1 MSYPSGPPQ
10 GGYPQQ
16 QPGYTGQQAY
26 PQQGYPQGYPQ
37 TGAYT
42 PPGGYPQPG
51 GYPPPQP
58 PKKNTGLIVALAAL
72 GAAAVI
78 AVVLVIV
85 LSGKD
90 DPTPAADGGTG
101 KPDVSLPGPNVGG
114 KNTGG
119 SKPSGGSTGG
129 STGARELAEQAVN
142 IINSHDP
149 SGMAGLTCDSNA
161 TKELTQ
167 AMGTLP
173 ASATATL
180 GDVKEQGTYAQAMI
194 KVTVSGKS
202 QTVSLEM
209 AKHGSKWCAAGI

>member
-1 MSYPSGPPQ
+1 MTYPQGPQQPY

-16 QPGYTGQQAY
+16 QPGYP
-26 PQQGYPQGYPQ
+26 PQQGYPQQPG
-37 TGAYT
+37 
-42 PPGGYPQPG
+42 GGYP
-51 GYPPPQP
+51 GYPPPP
-58 PKKNTGLIVALAAL
+58 RKKNTGLIVALSAV

-78 AVVLVIV
+78 AVVLVLV

-90 DPTPAADGGTG
+90 DSSPSADNTGNG
-101 KPDVSLPGPNVGG
+101 KPDVSVPGPNVGGG

-129 STGARELAEQAVN
+129 STGARELAEQAVD
-142 IINSHDP
+142 IINSHNP
-149 SGMAGLTCDSNA
+149 SGMEGLTCDSNA
-161 TKELTQ
+161 TKELTN

-173 ASATATL
+173 SSATATL

-194 KVTVSGKS
+194 KINVSGKA

-209 AKHGSKWCAAGI
+209 SKHGSKWCAAGL